1 MQLDIGKNTIVRLEL
16 KGQKFEVVVVPE
28 KAWKYKEGEQIPL
41 KDVFVTE
48 EVFKDVGKGEK
59 ASATNL
65 VQVFGTD
72 DESKVA
78 LEVLKRGELL
88 LTTEQRREMVEA
100 KRKQIINLISKSAV
114 DPKTKLPHPPTRI
127 ELALNQARFAVDPFK
142 PVEEQVN
149 EAIKVL
155 KPILPIKIVQFNF
168 RVKVPATYASRTYK
182 QITSLGQLKSSQWG
196 DDGSI
201 TVTITVPGGARS
213 EVMEKINS
221 LTHGSAEVTVE
232 EA

>member
-1 MQLDIGKNTIVRLEL
+1 MDIGKNTIVRLEL

-28 KAWKYKEGEQIPL
+28 KAWKYKEGEQVPL

-149 EAIKVL
+149 EAIKAL
-155 KPILPIKIVQFNF
+155 KPILPIKVVQFNF
-168 RVKVPATYASRTYK
+168 KVRVPATYASKTYK

>member
-1 MQLDIGKNTIVRLEL
+1 MDIGKNTIVRLEL

-41 KDVFVTE
+41 KDIFVTE

-59 ASATNL
+59 ASASNL
-65 VQVFGTD
+65 VQVFGTS
-72 DESKVA
+72 DEAKVA

-88 LTTEQRREMVEA
+88 LTTEQRREMIEA

-149 EAIKVL
+149 DAIKAL

-168 RVKVPATYASRTYK
+168 KVKVPSIYASKTYK
-182 QITSLGQLKSSQWG
+182 QIASLGQLKSSQWG

-201 TVTITVPGGARS
+201 TLVITVPGGARS

-221 LTHGSAEVTVE
+221 LTRGSAEIAVE

>member
-1 MQLDIGKNTIVRLEL
+1 LDIGKNTIVRLEL

-59 ASATNL
+59 ASAMNL

-155 KPILPIKIVQFNF
+155 KPILPIKVVQFSF
-168 RVKVPATYASRTYK
+168 KIKVPATYASKTYK

-221 LTHGSAEVTVE
+221 LTHGSAEITVE